1 MIARISSAFL
11 LLLISA
17 TFVVADAPDTKAAG
31 QGPAWV
37 DPGWRR
43 TVARYAVTF
52 DEHGLST
59 TVFDFEIKALNEKGA
74 EAIAQ
79 QIFAYDSYF
88 DELASSD
95 LATLK
100 ADGSVIAVDERAI
113 RDQPAS
119 TDSSSPY
126 FDEQR
131 QRIVAYPHVAAGD
144 KIRGRLTYKA
154 KRPMFAGDFAR
165 YWIQPADQPPETIE
179 LTIDGPASKPL
190 HVARRNVEHT
200 EERSGDRIVHHVRFK
215 QEAPKPR
222 QIDGGRFDDAR
233 RFEVSTFADYAAF
246 AAMLNARNAPMA
258 RPDETLS
265 KLSAEIVGDAA
276 NNRLKVERIHNW
288 VARNIRYVG
297 IGFRGWR
304 LDFAAGPGGACCAL
318 RRLQGACDDPQG
330 APRCAGD

>member
-1 MIARISSAFL
+1 MIARVCSACCCCWSPSTL
-11 LLLISA
+11 VA
-17 TFVVADAPDTKAAG
+17 ADASDPTNTG

-88 DELASSD
+88 DELASGE

-131 QRIVAYPHVAAGD
+131 QRIFAYSHVAAGD
-144 KIRGRLTYKA
+144 TIRGRLTFKA

-190 HVARRNVEHT
+190 HVARRNVEH
-200 EERSGDRIVHHVRFK
+200 VRR
-215 QEAPKPR
+215 EVGR
-222 QIDGGRFDDAR
+222 QDCPSRALQTR
-233 RFEVSTFADYAAF
+233 
-246 AAMLNARNAPMA
+246 
-258 RPDETLS
+258 
-265 KLSAEIVGDAA
+265 DAA
-276 NNRLKVERIHNW
+276 AAPDRWRQVRRRP
-288 VARNIRYVG
+288 A
-297 IGFRGWR
+297 FRGQHVC
-304 LDFAAGPGGACCAL
+304 GL
-318 RRLQGACDDPQG
+318 RRLRSDAERPQCSDG
-330 APRCAGD
+330 PARRDLE